1 MSEEVKLID
10 VVNFEKIIAR
20 LIEDKI
26 IDINELALLHKFVVL
41 GYKNAKDE
49 GEYK

>member
-1 MSEEVKLID
+1 MSEEIRLID

-20 LIEDKI
+20 LIENKI
-26 IDINELALLHKFVVL
+26 IDFNELELLHKFVVL

-49 GEYK
+49 GKYK